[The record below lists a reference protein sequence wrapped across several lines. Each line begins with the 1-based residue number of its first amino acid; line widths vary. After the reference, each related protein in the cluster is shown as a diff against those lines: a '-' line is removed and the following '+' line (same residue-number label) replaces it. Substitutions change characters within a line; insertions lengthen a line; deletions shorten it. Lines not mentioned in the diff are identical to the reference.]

1 MGFLSGIFGGGKN
14 PANAAMPYLNQIPG
28 VAQQNLGPWQQQG
41 QQQAQQNQGTYA
53 QMVQDPAAFHA
64 ALRATYS
71 PSEGYKFKE
80 KNYLKAASG
89 AAAAGGQRGS
99 QADQEAQTRLVQG
112 LLGEDEGAY
121 LDRLYNVLGTGL
133 QGNEMG
139 AQRGFGAAGDMA
151 NILASNL
158 SQQGGLAYRGQENQ
172 NAQNEATRKFL
183 MQAIGAGL
191 GAFGGPAGMAAGAG
205 MAGGSMGGKAA
216 SSVSNALG
224 GFKPT
229 NSQIF
234 GQYLYGMGK

>member
-28 VAQQNLGPWQQQG
+28 VAQQNLGPYAQQG
-41 QQQAQQNQGTYA
+41 QQQANQNQQTYA
-53 QMVQDPAAFHA
+53 QMVSDPAAFHA
-64 ALRATYS
+64 ALRATYT
-71 PSEGYKFKE
+71 PSEGYKFRE

-99 QADQEAQTRLVQG
+99 QADQEAQMRLVQG

-133 QGNEMG
+133 QGNEYG
-139 AQRGFGAAGDMA
+139 ANRGFTASSDLA

-158 SQQGGLAYRGQENQ
+158 SQQGGLAYKGQENRNSQ
-172 NAQNEATRKFL
+172 NDATRKFL

-191 GAFGGPAGMAAGAG
+191 GAFGGPAGMAAGANIG
-205 MAGGSMGGKAA
+205 ASLGGQTA
-216 SSVSNALG
+216 SNAG
-224 GFKPT
+224 SQPT
-229 NSQIF
+229 NAQIF